1 MQTDLPDQSVIVE
14 DFRQARRK
22 AALNTILNRIRG
34 ENAQLLSYEDVIH
47 QLQGR
52 ELPGREL
59 RQIRLDAVVGSV
71 ARYKDFTRTFL
82 PKEDNQ
88 RDRWSRVKLLM
99 TRSGLPPIEVYDING
114 NYFVKDGNHRVSVA
128 REMGLETIEAYVTP
142 VITRVPLSA
151 IDDANALILKSEYA
165 EFLTHT
171 RLGDTRPDSTLMASV
186 PSAYRELLEHI
197 DVHRYYMGITQHREI
212 SYEEAAS
219 HWHDEVYLPVKEL
232 IAENHLL
239 AEFPERTEA
248 DLYLWITRHKCELQA
263 YLGWEVPQDAVI
275 ADLLMSNRPTGHGL
289 QHLGRRLRSL
299 LRLDNTDERT
309 VNGRRSSPG
318 TGVCVAAEDCLLK
331 TILVLIDGSEPGWD
345 ALARALELGQV
356 DQGQILGLLPTA
368 GAVEA
373 GRDVEAETARLRNTC
388 EAAGLRHTLLQ
399 VETDLD
405 AALRRHS
412 RLTDVFVV
420 NVTERDDGGGADW
433 AALEAMMQAV
443 ACPMLI
449 LRGHSNPMRR
459 VLLISTSGEV
469 PDESL
474 CTACYMAAREKVAF
488 EAVVLKP
495 SADPEDNTAGIRG
508 YLEKRGF
515 GDIPVHAAAGLED
528 IFALLIR
535 RPVDGIMMSKGPAQ
549 TRRYKADSLER
560 RLLSKIDI
568 PVLLF

>member
-275 ADLLMSNRPTGHGL
+275 ADLLMSNRPAGHGL

-299 LRLDNTDERT
+299 LRLDNADERT

-318 TGVCVAAEDCLLK
+318 TGACVAAEDCLLK

-420 NVTERDDGGGADW
+420 NVTGRDDDGGVDW
-433 AALEAMMQAV
+433 EALETIIQAV

-474 CTACYMAAREKVAF
+474 CTACYMAAREKVTF
-488 EAVVLKP
+488 EAAVLKP
-495 SADPEDNTAGIRG
+495 PADPEDNTAGIRG

-515 GDIPVHAAAGLED
+515 GDIPVHAAEGLED

-549 TRRYKADSLER
+549 NRRYKADSLER